1 MALRWDF
8 NKKVGEAKFI
18 RKFENENG
26 ERETGKYTVSLYE
39 GNAYMIF
46 IYENDEDNTY
56 CLYSFF
62 ADKKHAEILLG
73 LKKGNDGKKSNFFNV
88 ESERMVTLNIN
99 KSMFSTPKKAAEFIG
114 LIVRA
119 FDDIRINLYTEEE
132 VKEKVA

>member
-1 MALRWDF
+1 MALQWDF
-8 NKKVGEAKFI
+8 NKKVGDAYFIQKF
-18 RKFENENG
+18 KNENG
-26 ERETGKYTVSLYE
+26 EWETDKYTVSLYE

-46 IYENDEDNTY
+46 IYENDEDQTY
-56 CLYSFF
+56 SLHSFF
-62 ADKKHAEILLG
+62 ADKEHAEILLG
-73 LKKGNDGKKSNFFNV
+73 LKKGNDDKKVNIFNASR
-88 ESERMVTLNIN
+88 EKMTQLNIN